1 MKDVR
6 NKVAFITGGASGIGF
21 GMARAFL
28 EAGMR
33 VVLADASKS
42 NIDDAQA
49 RLSGTAGDYRFQLLD
64 VTNRA
69 ELARVAIEVERDFGP
84 VEILCNNAGTGTSP
98 PVIEAGYAD
107 WDRMMGL
114 NLGGVINGIVT
125 FLPRMRARGAGGHI
139 VNTSSMAGIIPLPDP
154 GTIYTAS
161 KFAVRGLSE
170 SLRLALAGDR
180 IGVSVLCP
188 GLTLTRIL
196 DEARKAMQEGAADE
210 VSAGFVRAQQFA
222 MDPLIVGRAVL
233 DAIRGNELYVL
244 PHAEFIEE
252 VRALHAEI
260 IDAFRTDLPM
270 NPERTAFEH
279 GRRKMIDSIK
289 AGMRSE
295 QRE

>member
-1 MKDVR
+1 MKEVR
-6 NKVAFITGGASGIGF
+6 NKVAFITGGASGIGL

-33 VVLADASKS
+33 VVMADASKS
-42 NIDDAQA
+42 HIDDARSQLA
-49 RLSGTAGDYRFQLLD
+49 GSSGEYRFQLLD
-64 VTNRA
+64 VTNRS
-69 ELARVAIEVERDFGP
+69 EMARIATEVERDFGP
-84 VEILCNNAGTGTSP
+84 VDVLCNNAGTGTSP
-98 PVIEAGYAD
+98 PVVDASYAD

-170 SLRLALAGDR
+170 SLRLAVAGDR

-233 DAIRGNELYVL
+233 DAIRRNQLYVL
-244 PHAEFIEE
+244 PHAEFIDE

-260 IDAFRTDLPM
+260 IEAFRTDLPM
-270 NPERTAFEH
+270 NPDRAAFEH
-279 GRRKMIDSIK
+279 GRRTMIDGIK
-289 AGMRSE
+289 AGI
-295 QRE
+295 REE